1 MKRYILLLLLGLW
14 LMPGTIMA
22 RAQNDALVIAVGQ
35 HVAGNVATIAQDIRV
50 DGMVDGDVTSWNGAI
65 TITGS
70 VGGDVV
76 SYGGDVTVGAT
87 GRVGGHILASA
98 GALHQ
103 APGAI
108 VAGQKING
116 GAGEALAS
124 LLDLLNPASRAGP
137 DYVLGRSLFGVAL
150 AVLLAAFC
158 LLYMAF
164 WPGRVALAGDMLRRL
179 PGRALTLGLLTTLAL
194 ALALLPLAGLLVA
207 SVVGVPLL
215 LALLAL
221 ALALYV
227 YGLVVLARM
236 LSRRGGIPMN
246 AGATSATTGRMV
258 AITLV
263 LVLLIAVAVA
273 LAPLWGLALF
283 FLAASPGLGA
293 VVLSRGGMAQPVA
306 ALERRQRIHE

>member
-1 MKRYILLLLLGLW
+1 MKRYLLLLLLGLW
-14 LMPGTIMA
+14 LTPGAITA
-22 RAQNDALVIAVGQ
+22 RAQNDALVIAAGQ
-35 HVAGNVATIAQDIRV
+35 YVAGNVATVAQDIRV
-50 DGMVDGDVTSWNGAI
+50 DGTVDGDVTSWNGAI

-76 SYGGDVTVGAT
+76 SYGGDVTVGET

-98 GALHQ
+98 GVLHQ

-124 LLDLLNPASRAGP
+124 LLDLLNPASRASP
-137 DYVLGRSLFGVAL
+137 DYVLGRSLFGLAL

-158 LLYMAF
+158 LLYTAF
-164 WPGRVALAGDMLRRL
+164 WPGRVALAGDTLRRL

-194 ALALLPLAGLLVA
+194 ALALLPLAGVLVA
-207 SVVGVPLL
+207 SLVGVPLL
-215 LALLAL
+215 LVLLAL

-227 YGLVVLARM
+227 YGLVVLARI
-236 LSRRGGIPMN
+236 LSARGAPS
-246 AGATSATTGRMV
+246 ATSGRMV
-258 AITLV
+258 AITLG
-263 LVLLIAVAVA
+263 LVLLIAVVVA

-293 VVLSRGGMAQPVA
+293 VILSRGGMAQPLTA
-306 ALERRQRIHE
+306 R

>member
-1 MKRYILLLLLGLW
+1 MKRYLLLMVLLVLC
-14 LMPGTIMA
+14 LRPGACLA
-22 RAQNDALVIAVGQ
+22 RAQNDALVIAADQ

-50 DGMVDGDVTSWNGAI
+50 DGTVDGDVTSWNGAI

-76 SYGGDVTVGAT
+76 SYGGDVIVGAT

-98 GALHQ
+98 GVLHQ
-103 APGAI
+103 AAGAI

-124 LLDLLNPASRAGP
+124 LLDLLNPASDAGP
-137 DYVLGRSLFGVAL
+137 DYLPGRALFGLAL

-158 LLYMAF
+158 LLYTAF
-164 WPGRVALAGDMLRRL
+164 WPGRVALAGDTLRQL
-179 PGRALTLGLLTTLAL
+179 PGRALLLGLLTTLAL

-215 LALLAL
+215 LGLLAL

-236 LSRRGGIPMN
+236 LSARAP
-246 AGATSATTGRMV
+246 TSATSGRMI
-258 AITLV
+258 AITLA
-263 LVLLIAVAVA
+263 LVLLIAVVIA

-293 VVLSRGGMAQPVA
+293 VVLSRGGMAQPLA
-306 ALERRQRIHE
+306 ARSLN

>member
-1 MKRYILLLLLGLW
+1 MKRYIVLMLLLGLW
-14 LMPGTIMA
+14 LVPGAVLA
-22 RAQNDALVIAVGQ
+22 RAWSDALVIAAGQ

-50 DGMVDGDVTSWNGAI
+50 DGTVDGDVTSWNGAI
-65 TITGS
+65 TIAGS

-76 SYGGDVTVGAT
+76 SYGGDVTVSAT

-98 GALHQ
+98 GVLHQ

-137 DYVLGRSLFGVAL
+137 DDALARSLFGVAL

-158 LLYMAF
+158 LLYTAF
-164 WPGRVALAGDMLRRL
+164 WPGRVALAGDTLRRL

-221 ALALYV
+221 ALVLYV

-236 LSRRGGIPMN
+236 LSAR
-246 AGATSATTGRMV
+246 GATPATSGRML
-258 AITLV
+258 AITLA
-263 LVLLIAVAVA
+263 LVLLIAVMVA

-283 FLAASPGLGA
+283 FLVASPGLGA

-306 ALERRQRIHE
+306 VLERR